1 MTDNKPRITYIA
13 LLFAIIVGIW
23 LRVPTINRNMP
34 YFYNEDEAHHF
45 NRLANMVKT
54 GDLNPHYFHKPS
66 FHFYLRIPAFVGSFF
81 YGVSRGDLRTVDE
94 IKTADP
100 FGLSGY
106 QMSAS
111 HPVLAK
117 GSRTFSVMVSVAT
130 ILLAFIVANMLFG
143 GAFAPPLAALLVAI
157 APGLIS
163 DSGVSGV
170 ITDASNI
177 GVDVIVTFMS
187 LATLAMVLRIE
198 KSERLNAVFWAGIV
212 AGLAVSTK
220 YNVWPIASLP
230 FLACLALKRFSFPHL
245 TIALLSPALGFLLG
259 SPFILVE
266 LPLFLNQA
274 AYEIWHYKIAGHSG
288 HESEPGLPQMLHY
301 GAWLNSHGVGIGF
314 LVIIGVGSILSMIR
328 PNKKVLLSI
337 LFPLVY
343 FLYMS
348 SQRANFTRN
357 MLPMVPFL
365 AVLGAGFLWYSA
377 LLIKNNKRRLFLLI
391 ITPLLLIL
399 PIKGALREYRDAL
412 YAPRDSRSVL
422 MEGRLSKPIDSE
434 LAISGNLN
442 MEPKAYTLRNVSRI
456 DESSTKP
463 SNLFLQGFDHLI
475 VGPLFTP
482 SDEELKLLHL
492 EQFIVGD
499 REYGRVV
506 KNPEIRVFKFSDN
519 ARELIGSVTALPK
532 PSCAKEE
539 AYCWISTLISEIPFN
554 ISGLF
559 ASKDSVKVPIQIMT
573 PWKEQEIRF
582 SIADWSKSIQF
593 KPEDIGRWV
602 DIELELP
609 LDKLTLA
616 RSLKCEVKKVHSP
629 KALKVGED
637 PRRLGVAIK
646 SDFLEMR

>member
-1 MTDNKPRITYIA
+1 MTDHKPRITYIA
-13 LLFAIIVGIW
+13 LILALIVGVW
-23 LRVPTINRNMP
+23 LRLPTINRNMP

-81 YGVSRGDLRTVDE
+81 YGVSRGDIKTVDE

-106 QMSAS
+106 QMSTS
-111 HPVLAK
+111 HPVLVK
-117 GSRTFSVMVSVAT
+117 GNRAFSVMVSVAT
-130 ILLAFIVANMLFG
+130 ILLAFLVANMLFG
-143 GAFAPPLAALLVAI
+143 GAFAPSLAAWLVAV

-163 DSGVSGV
+163 DSGS
-170 ITDASNI
+170 TDASNI

-187 LATLAMVLRIE
+187 LAALGMALRIE
-198 KSERLNAVFWAGIV
+198 KSEKLSGVFWAGIV

-220 YNVWPIASLP
+220 YNVWPIATLP
-230 FLACLALKRFSFPHL
+230 FLACLAFQRFSFTTL
-245 TIALLSPALGFLLG
+245 AVSCVAPAIGFLLG
-259 SPFILVE
+259 SPFILAE
-266 LPLFLNQA
+266 LPLFLNHA
-274 AYEIWHYKIAGHSG
+274 AYEIWHYKLAGHAG
-288 HESEPGLPQMLHY
+288 HQGEPGLAQIIHY
-301 GAWLNSHGVGIGF
+301 GSWLNSYGVGIGF
-314 LVIIGVGSILSMIR
+314 ISIILAGSIISIIK
-328 PNKKVLLSI
+328 PNKKVILTV
-337 LFPLVY
+337 LFPFIY

-357 MLPMVPFL
+357 MMPMVPFL

-391 ITPLLLIL
+391 TTPLLLVM
-399 PIKGALREYRDAL
+399 PIKGAIKEYRDAL
-412 YAPRDSRSVL
+412 YAPKDSRSVL
-422 MEGRLSKPIDSE
+422 MEGRFGKPLESE
-434 LAISGNLN
+434 LALSGNLN
-442 MEPKAYTLRNVSRI
+442 IEPRAYTLKNVSRI
-456 DESSTKP
+456 DETNTKP
-463 SNLFLQGFDHLI
+463 STLFLQGFEHLI
-475 VGPLFTP
+475 VGPLFAP

-499 REYGRVV
+499 RAYERVV
-506 KNPEIRVFKFSDN
+506 INPEIRVFRFSEN
-519 ARELIGSVTALPK
+519 ARDLIGSLTALPQ
-532 PSCAKEE
+532 PTCAKEE
-539 AYCWISTLISEIPFN
+539 SYCWISTLMSEIPFN

-559 ASKDSVKVPIQIMT
+559 ASKDTVKIPIQVMT
-573 PWKEQEIRF
+573 PWNGQEMKF
-582 SIADWSKSIQF
+582 SIADWSKTIQF
-593 KPEDIGRWV
+593 KPEDLGHWV

-609 LDKLTLA
+609 LDKLALA
-616 RSLKCEVKKVHSP
+616 KSFKCEVKKVHSP